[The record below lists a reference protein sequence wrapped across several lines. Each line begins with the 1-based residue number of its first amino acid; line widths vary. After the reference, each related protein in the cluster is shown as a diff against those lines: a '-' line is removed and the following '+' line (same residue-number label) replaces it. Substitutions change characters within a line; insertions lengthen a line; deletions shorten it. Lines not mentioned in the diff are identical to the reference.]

1 MTGPEHL
8 AWNDVTLGVTSHHK
22 YHHTEM
28 MLLVV
33 KKYADINDGD
43 DHDKA
48 VDVESKS
55 HIG

>member
-1 MTGPEHL
+1 
-8 AWNDVTLGVTSHHK
+8 
-22 YHHTEM
+22 M